1 MATINITST
10 TAPKLKFSSPLSK
23 DSLVPLHW
31 PGSWVKPRSAQKQ
44 NLESQAQSP
53 QACAGLWDQGSVE
66 GRAGGREGRG
76 SSRSVPR
83 LLAWHGQDSGTK
95 CLSGL
100 DSLQPQIAHFHEQYT
115 FPFS

>member
-66 GRAGGREGRG
+66 GRAGGRRDRPRAGRRASALQWG
-76 SSRSVPR
+76 C
-83 LLAWHGQDSGTK
+83 HG
-95 CLSGL
+95 
-100 DSLQPQIAHFHEQYT
+100 
-115 FPFS
+115 